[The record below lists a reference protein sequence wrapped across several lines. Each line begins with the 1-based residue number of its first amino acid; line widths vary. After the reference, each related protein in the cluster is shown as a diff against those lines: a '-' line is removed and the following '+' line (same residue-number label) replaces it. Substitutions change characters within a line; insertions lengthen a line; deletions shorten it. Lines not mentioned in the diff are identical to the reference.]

1 MCIWMGGRG
10 WVGMDGCRCVVS
22 PCHCTPKPPHS
33 PPPPL
38 ELVVRFYLLP
48 PPFPAVGEQKA
59 MFHFQKLLE
68 RNPTHYAALYKLILL
83 LKRAGKLTD
92 APRFLKLAERSLPRA
107 DFDPGFK
114 FCKVWDLVQ
123 GGSRAR
129 AGVGVGRGG

>member
-1 MCIWMGGRG
+1 
-10 WVGMDGCRCVVS
+10 
-22 PCHCTPKPPHS
+22 
-33 PPPPL
+33 
-38 ELVVRFYLLP
+38 
-48 PPFPAVGEQKA
+48 

-114 FCKVWDLVQ
+114 FCKVRVWL
-123 GGSRAR
+123 GGTNGLPPVCVCVCVYVCVCVPALPKPPTWTC
-129 AGVGVGRGG
+129 AMCGVM